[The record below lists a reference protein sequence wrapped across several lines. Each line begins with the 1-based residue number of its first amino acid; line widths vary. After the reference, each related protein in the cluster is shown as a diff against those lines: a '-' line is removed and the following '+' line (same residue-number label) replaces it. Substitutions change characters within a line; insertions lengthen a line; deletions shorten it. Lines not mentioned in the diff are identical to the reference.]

1 MAKRTRKKKDQKAEN
16 TATKETQTP
25 EVKNEEQGSAEDAA
39 TTTQDEATIEIEG
52 QNETAELEVETAN
65 GDGNEGDALKAE
77 LAKTQAALKEAT
89 DQNLRLNADFINFRK
104 RKEKEMGEVVRFAN
118 QELVKQLL
126 PILDNFD
133 RTLQAIE
140 KTDNL
145 AAIKEG
151 IEGVNRNMQRT
162 LEKIGLTP
170 IEAMGTPFNS
180 EIHEAVTSIPVEDEE
195 QKEKV
200 VDEIE
205 KGYKLKD
212 KVVRF
217 SKVIVGE

>member
-52 QNETAELEVETAN
+52 QNETTELEVETAN